1 MLTELVP
8 ISYILSDC
16 ECHVAGTSLQS
27 GKPICNLSNGVCSC
41 VSGYIGDD
49 CNQCDTNYY
58 NSNSSDASMPIC
70 EGMLSFPPISIC
82 VFHNFSMFLQIA
94 NVTLEAP
101 KLHQMMQGQML
112 VIALQKL
119 DSANVLKDIWVM
131 IATNVILATMILQQ
145 LLSSFL
151 LGTVLV
157 IRHILNQYV
166 VVKYFCLF
174 LFYS

>member
-1 MLTELVP
+1 
-8 ISYILSDC
+8 
-16 ECHVAGTSLQS
+16 
-27 GKPICNLSNGVCSC
+27 
-41 VSGYIGDD
+41 
-49 CNQCDTNYY
+49 
-58 NSNSSDASMPIC
+58 
-70 EGMLSFPPISIC
+70 
-82 VFHNFSMFLQIA
+82 MFLQIA

-157 IRHILNQYV
+157 IRHILNQ
-166 VVKYFCLF
+166 
-174 LFYS
+174 